1 MSIVGKITIF
11 LLSFCFGRKFIS
23 TITESTDSLP
33 LANTPEVFG
42 LHPNAEINYYSQ
54 ATREIW
60 NHLIELQPQ
69 TGEFRFFV
77 GWKFPS
83 FYFLLAYEVI
93 GFSQPIING
102 QGRNGS
108 EKMF

>member
-1 MSIVGKITIF
+1 MMITD
-11 LLSFCFGRKFIS
+11 
-23 TITESTDSLP
+23 STDSLP

-69 TGEFRFFV
+69 TGELKFFHLPTFTLQICGKIFFV
-77 GWKFPS
+77 DHK
-83 FYFLLAYEVI
+83 L
-93 GFSQPIING
+93 
-102 QGRNGS
+102 
-108 EKMF
+108 EKLFRHRPPRRRTREKCFN

>member
-1 MSIVGKITIF
+1 MITD
-11 LLSFCFGRKFIS
+11 
-23 TITESTDSLP
+23 STDSLP

-69 TGEFRFFV
+69 TGEFYFWENFL
-77 GWKFPS
+77 S
-83 FYFLLAYEVI
+83 FYFLPCAGSSE
-93 GFSQPIING
+93 FSPPIING
-102 QGRNGS
+102 R
-108 EKMF
+108 

>member
-1 MSIVGKITIF
+1 MITD
-11 LLSFCFGRKFIS
+11 
-23 TITESTDSLP
+23 STDSLP

-69 TGEFRFFV
+69 TGEFYF
-77 GWKFPS
+77 S
-83 FYFLLAYEVI
+83 SAYFLLVRAGEVI
-93 GFSQPIING
+93 EFSQPI
-102 QGRNGS
+102 RNGA
-108 EKMF
+108 EEGGKKMF

>member
-1 MSIVGKITIF
+1 VSQPVCCDVDSRKNNHF
-11 LLSFCFGRKFIS
+11 FSLSFCFGRKFIS

-69 TGEFRFFV
+69 TGEFHFFV
-77 GWKFPS
+77 GWEYPS
-83 FYFLLAYEVI
+83 CSPMKLL
-93 GFSQPIING
+93 GFRS
-102 QGRNGS
+102 RS
-108 EKMF
+108 